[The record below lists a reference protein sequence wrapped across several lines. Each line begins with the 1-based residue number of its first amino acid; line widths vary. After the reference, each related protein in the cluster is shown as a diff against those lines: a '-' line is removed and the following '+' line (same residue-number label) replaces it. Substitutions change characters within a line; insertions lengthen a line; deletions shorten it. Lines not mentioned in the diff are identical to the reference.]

1 MEYLLQQLVGT
12 GERGDDIALLWVRLL
27 AVAPQPFHLRLP
39 SDVTSLDVVRD
50 AMRSWLAAAPCQRD
64 RTPTTS
70 SWRSGKRARMRS
82 STRWTPVRTPWRC
95 RAELTDAG
103 LRIAVDDTETW
114 SQPVDRP
121 NRGFGLRL
129 MEAAMTVEIV
139 PASTGTRV
147 TLEKS
152 LAGAGEPPG

>member
-1 MEYLLQQLVGT
+1 MEHLLQQLVGT
-12 GERGDDIALLWVRLL
+12 RERGDDIALLAVRLL

-39 SDVTSLDVVRD
+39 SDISSLDVVRD
-50 AMRSWLAAAPCQRD
+50 TMRSWLSGAPV
-64 RTPTTS
+64 
-70 SWRSGKRARMRS
+70 SGADAHDVVLAVWEACANAIEHAMNPRED
-82 STRWTPVRTPWRC
+82 TLEV
-95 RAELTDAG
+95 RAELTDEE
-103 LRIAVDDTETW
+103 LRIAIDDTGTW
-114 SQPVDRP
+114 APPVERP

-129 MEAAMTVEIV
+129 MEAAMTVEIA